1 MQDNFEYLHFEN
13 FLTLQKLMI
22 YFIKKLDQKLVIL
35 VLGQFDYF
43 VILVKSI

>member
-1 MQDNFEYLHFEN
+1 MQDNFKYLHFEN
-13 FLTLQKLMI
+13 FQTVQKIMI
-22 YFIKKLDQKLVIL
+22 YFIKKLDQKSIIL

>member
-1 MQDNFEYLHFEN
+1 MQDNFKYLHFEN

-22 YFIKKLDQKLVIL
+22 YFIKKLDQKPVIL